1 MSVDLFGIEPGAVA
15 RLSRADYDRI
25 VEAGLFE
32 GKRIELVR
40 GLLVDVSPQGPA
52 HRETTRRLHEC
63 LLAAVAGRAVL
74 YVHSPLAASED
85 SQPETDLSVVPPG
98 DYRHAHPTTAYLV
111 VEVSNTSLQYDRT
124 TKRDLYA
131 DAGIPEYW
139 VVDVN
144 GLTVEVH
151 DQLVDRRYS
160 RTRVFRRGD
169 TLELGALSG
178 AKVPVDAFLG

>member
-25 VEAGLFE
+25 VQAGLFE

-40 GLLVDVSPQGPA
+40 GLLVDMSPQGPA
-52 HRETTRRLHEC
+52 HREVTRRLHEC
-63 LLAAVAGRAVL
+63 LLTAVAGRAVL
-74 YVHSPLAASED
+74 YVHSPFLATED
-85 SQPETDLSVVPPG
+85 SEPEADLSVVPPG
-98 DYRHAHPTTAYLV
+98 DYRGAHPTAAYLV
-111 VEVSNTSLQYDRT
+111 VEVSNTSLHYDRT

-131 DAGIPEYW
+131 DAGVPEYW

-144 GLTVEVH
+144 GLTVEVY
-151 DQLVDRRYS
+151 DQLAERRYA

-169 TLELGALSG
+169 TLEPGALPGVRVS
-178 AKVPVDAFLG
+178 VDAFLG